1 MPAGP
6 REVFIHATADVSPR
20 ARIGSGSRIW
30 NQAQVR
36 DGAIIGEDCTL
47 GKGAFVDVDVTIG
60 DRCKLENGVNVFQG
74 AVIED
79 GVFLGPAA
87 QLLNDRRPR
96 ATNVDGSLKGAADW
110 KVAGVTVREGA
121 SVGGAAVILPGVTV
135 GRFAM
140 VGAGGVVT
148 RDVPDHWLVAG
159 NPARFAG
166 YVCRC
171 GERLARP
178 AGDTTTCVACGTR
191 TSIPRLD
198 TTK

>member
-1 MPAGP
+1 M
-6 REVFIHATADVSPR
+6 
-20 ARIGSGSRIW
+20 
-30 NQAQVR
+30 
-36 DGAIIGEDCTL
+36 
-47 GKGAFVDVDVTIG
+47 DVDVTIG

-74 AVIED
+74 AIIED

-171 GERLARP
+171 GEPLATP
-178 AGDTTTCVACGTR
+178 NADTTTCVACGTQN
-191 TSIPRLD
+191 SIRRLG